1 MKLMIFDR
9 GKSMLSN
16 YRSAFR
22 GFALSVTHLA
32 LMGAAGAETARLQS
46 SAPPTP
52 VATSESDS
60 QQLEEII
67 ITAQR
72 RTEKL
77 IDVPISVQVIT
88 GDQLSEKAIS
98 DTRDLATIAPTV
110 NFSSGYSALST
121 AFSLRGVSSLALQ
134 TGIQPSTAM
143 VVDGVALARQAEFI
157 SSLSDIDHIEVLNGP
172 QGTLF
177 GKNSTAGVI
186 SIATRAPTRQL
197 EALIE
202 GMATNDSEYR
212 TKTMVN
218 VPITD
223 TVRLR
228 INGFYDNQKPL
239 IENLTGPDVLGAES
253 YGANMKV
260 AFDLGDK
267 ADFLISGTYS
277 HTNSSAGQFS
287 PVGAN
292 AFGYAFQKAAIGS
305 ATICRCVPTINTD
318 ESAIDLYKTTSASGR
333 LNWSISDK
341 LNLISVTSFSR
352 FNEDD
357 KISADLTPFSVIV
370 GRSQP
375 MPGAGGYP
383 FQGVDPGL
391 YNNNPDGFHYVSQE
405 TRLNYIA
412 DPVNVVVGAYYQSY
426 FERYRL
432 DLPFI
437 LDGSLVGATP
447 GVPFF
452 SLQYPKA
459 ELRDRT
465 ASLFADSTVAITK
478 VLKTFG
484 GVRFTNERVAVN
496 YHRDDYFGPASL
508 FDQRTGVFA
517 APPVQTVNTTSVRII
532 NNVSG
537 RGGVEFEPT
546 ENSNFYA
553 SYARGYKAPA
563 ASLGQNLLPGADP
576 IIQPEIADSVEVG
589 AKVRVLENRVAM
601 NIALFNERIQGIQLG
616 VIEPGVVYTQVLINA
631 GTLRTRGVEAD
642 GTWALTPQFKLGGA
656 FAYDDT
662 AYSGFNYTC
671 NTTQLAS
678 GTCPNYPSPGFQSIN
693 GQQAI
698 ESPKIKY
705 SLSSDYANMWPGT
718 HIGYYA
724 HVDWTWNSAIYYELG
739 QDPISREPSHGLLNA
754 SVGFKGEQDKW
765 EIQLFAKNL
774 TNKLFFTAMNNVGT
788 IARPTGYLSRD
799 FQRYGGV
806 KVTFRF

>member
-1 MKLMIFDR
+1 MV
-9 GKSMLSN
+9 SN
-16 YRSAFR
+16 YSSAFR
-22 GFALSVTHLA
+22 GLALSVTHLV
-32 LMGAAGAETARLQS
+32 LLSAGGTAMAQS
-46 SAPPTP
+46 QPSAPPSSA
-52 VATSESDS
+52 ATSESDF

-72 RTEKL
+72 RSEKL

-88 GDQLSEKAIS
+88 GDQLSAKAIS

-110 NFSSGYSALST
+110 NFSSGFAAMST
-121 AFSLRGVSSLALQ
+121 AFSLRGVSSLALE

-143 VVDGVALARQAEFI
+143 VVDGVALAKQGEFI
-157 SSLSDIDHIEVLNGP
+157 SGLSDIEHIEVLNGP

-186 SIATRAPTRQL
+186 NITTRAPTSKL
-197 EALIE
+197 EAVVE
-202 GMATNDSEYR
+202 QMATNDSEYR
-212 TKTMVN
+212 TKAMVN

-223 TVRLR
+223 TARVR

-239 IENLTGPDVLGAES
+239 IGNLTGPDVLGAES
-253 YGANMKV
+253 YGADMKV

-267 ADFLISGTYS
+267 IDFLLAGTYS
-277 HTNSSAGQFS
+277 HINSSAGQHV

-292 AFGYAFQKAAIGS
+292 AFGYAIQKAAIGS
-305 ATICRCVPTINTD
+305 ATLCRCVPTINTD
-318 ESAIDLYKTTSASGR
+318 VSAIDLLTRTSASGT
-333 LNWSISDK
+333 LNWSISDT
-341 LNLISVTSFSR
+341 LHLISVTNFTKI
-352 FNEDD
+352 NELNTV
-357 KISADLTPFSVIV
+357 SADDTPLSVIV

-383 FQGVDPGL
+383 FQGVDTGL
-391 YNNNPDGFHYVSQE
+391 YNENPDEFHHVSE
-405 TRLNYIA
+405 EMRLNYIA
-412 DPVNVVVGAYYQSY
+412 DPVNVVVGAYFQS
-426 FERYRL
+426 FIEKYRL

-447 GVPFF
+447 GVSFF
-452 SLQYPKA
+452 SNQKPNA

-478 VLKTFG
+478 MFKTFG

-508 FDQRTGVFA
+508 FDQQTGVFG
-517 APPVQTVNTTSVRII
+517 APPIQTINRTSVHLV
-532 NNVSG
+532 NNASG
-537 RGGVEFEPT
+537 RAGLEFEPNV
-546 ENSNFYA
+546 NSNFYF

-563 ASLGQNLLPGADP
+563 ASLGQDVLPGADP
-576 IIQPEIADSVEVG
+576 IINPEIADSVEVG
-589 AKVRVLENRVAM
+589 AKVRLLEQRVAM
-601 NIALFNERIQGIQLG
+601 NVALFNERIQGIQLG
-616 VIEPGVVYTQVLINA
+616 IVEPGVIYTPVLINA

-642 GTWALTPQFKLGGA
+642 GTWAITPQFKLGGA
-656 FAYDDT
+656 FVYDDT
-662 AYSGFNYTC
+662 AYSGFNFTC
-671 NTTQLAS
+671 NTTQLAT

-698 ESPKIKY
+698 QSPKIKY
-705 SLSSDYANMWPGT
+705 SLSSDYADTLPGT
-718 HIGYYA
+718 HVGYYA
-724 HVDWTWNSAIYYELG
+724 QVDWIWNSAIYNELG

-765 EIQLFAKNL
+765 EIQFFGKNL
-774 TNKLFFTAMNNVGT
+774 TNNLFYSYMNDVAV
-788 IARPTGYLSRD
+788 IARPLGYLSRD